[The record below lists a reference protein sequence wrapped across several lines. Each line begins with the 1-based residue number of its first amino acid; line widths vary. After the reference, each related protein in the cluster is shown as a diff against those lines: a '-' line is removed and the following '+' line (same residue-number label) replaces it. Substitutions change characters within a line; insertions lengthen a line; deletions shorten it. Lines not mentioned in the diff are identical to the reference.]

1 MMPVQSYSN
10 EIVIKASH
18 VTNRGVVYSFNYVI
32 YIGALVN
39 EGLACWFVFHL
50 LLCVIG
56 WWAGVWGESKYNFVH
71 FYEIQYV
78 NDKLSILCTDVHIQC

>member
-39 EGLACWFVFHL
+39 EGL
-50 LLCVIG
+50 
-56 WWAGVWGESKYNFVH
+56 YNFVH